1 MEDVEEI
8 FKNTKERMNKSV
20 DSLQRDLSSVRTG
33 RASTNLV
40 ENLNVEYYGN
50 STPLNQLSSISVPEA
65 RTIVIQPWDKEAL
78 QEIEKIFISIKS
90 KIDPSVDK

>member
-40 ENLNVEYYGN
+40 ENHNVKHL
-50 STPLNQLSSISVPEA
+50 PQRLA
-65 RTIVIQPWDKEAL
+65 
-78 QEIEKIFISIKS
+78 
-90 KIDPSVDK
+90 VD